1 MEEAYNTQVLPNG
14 VRIVTEH
21 VPSVRSASLGIWVGT
36 GSRSE
41 KPGEGG
47 AAHFIEHMVFK
58 GTERRTARQ
67 LAQEMD
73 AIGGQVNAYTTK
85 EHTCFYARSLDK
97 HLDISLDIL
106 SDMLFHSRFAQEDV
120 ETERGVVLEEI
131 GMYED
136 SPEDLVSERLAAAVY
151 KGSPLA
157 RPILGTQATLAP
169 MTGEWLAQWQ
179 REHYRPGA
187 LVAALAGSFTPQQV
201 DRLRDCLAQLEPGPV
216 AQTKPAAYRPAVTA
230 RKKAIEQ
237 NHLILAFP
245 SLTYLDERRPQLLL
259 LNALLGGGCSSRLF
273 QELREKRGLC
283 YTVYS
288 YVSDHADAGFLG
300 VYAALNREQ
309 EGQALDAMRALV
321 CDLADHG
328 PTQEELD
335 RVREQAKANL
345 LMGAESIQSRMSQL
359 GASALLYGKVRET
372 DELLAQYDAVTRQ
385 QLRELAQEIFQ
396 MDRASLSAVGR
407 VKAAADYSAWLGR

>member
-1 MEEAYNTQVLPNG
+1 MYRTITLSNG
-14 VRIVTEH
+14 ARLLTEYI
-21 VPSVRSASLGIWVGT
+21 PGARSAALGFFVGA
-36 GSRSE
+36 GSRHE
-41 KPGEGG
+41 RATENG
-47 AAHFIEHMVFK
+47 AAHFIEHLSFK
-58 GTERRTARQ
+58 GTDRRSAADLAR
-67 LAQEMD
+67 EID

-85 EHTCFYARSLDK
+85 ESTCYYARCLDR
-97 HLDISLDIL
+97 HLDRASDLL
-106 SDMLFHSRFAQEDV
+106 CDMLFHSRFAQEDV
-120 ETERGVVLEEI
+120 ELERGVILEEI

-136 SPEDLVSERLAAAVY
+136 TPEDLCADRLAMAVYKGRPLGRPILGRSSTLNEMTGESLRQWQAEHYCPSSIVVALAGRFEERHVTALRERLAALPASIPRRMRDAV
-151 KGSPLA
+151 
-157 RPILGTQATLAP
+157 
-169 MTGEWLAQWQ
+169 
-179 REHYRPGA
+179 
-187 LVAALAGSFTPQQV
+187 
-201 DRLRDCLAQLEPGPV
+201 
-216 AQTKPAAYRPAVTA
+216 YRPAVTV
-230 RKKAIEQ
+230 RRKAIEQ
-237 NHLILAFP
+237 NHLILAYP
-245 SLTYLDERRPQLLL
+245 GLSYRDDQRYALLL
-259 LNALLGGGCSSRLF
+259 LNSILGGGCSSRLF

>member
-1 MEEAYNTQVLPNG
+1 MYQELTLSNG
-14 VRIVTEH
+14 ARILLERVAGA
-21 VPSVRSASLGIWVGT
+21 RSAALGFFVGA
-36 GSRSE
+36 GSRHESAVE
-41 KPGEGG
+41 NG
-47 AAHFIEHMVFK
+47 AAHFIEHMLFK
-58 GTERRTARQ
+58 GTARRSAAQ
-67 LAQEMD
+67 LARDMD

-187 LVAALAGSFTPQQV
+187 LVAALAGSFTQGQV
-201 DRLRDCLAQLEPGPV
+201 DRLKDCLAQLEPGPV

-345 LMGAESIQSRMSQL
+345 LMGSESIQSRMSQL

>member
-1 MEEAYNTQVLPNG
+1 MYQQITLPNG
-14 VRIVTEH
+14 ARLLTEE
-21 VPSVRSASLGIWVGT
+21 VPGARSAALGFFVGV
-36 GSRSE
+36 GSRHESPRE
-41 KPGEGG
+41 NG
-47 AAHFIEHMVFK
+47 AAHFIEHMLFK
-58 GTERRTARQ
+58 GTQRRSTAQ
-67 LAQEMD
+67 LARDMD

-179 REHYRPGA
+179 QEHYRPGA

-201 DRLRDCLAQLEPGPV
+201 DRLKDCLARLEPGPV
-216 AQTKPAAYRPAVTA
+216 AQTKPASYRPAVTA

-309 EGQALDAMRALV
+309 EGQALDAMRSLV

-372 DELLAQYDAVTRQ
+372 DELLSQYDAVTRQ
-385 QLRELAQEIFQ
+385 QLRDLAQEIFQ
-396 MDRASLSAVGR
+396 MDQASLSAVGR